1 MIIAFYCVKVKR
13 CTVSVAHL
21 LCHWRLGVKPE
32 EIVSE
37 PFIKLVMNN
46 TYLFVIIHFFY
57 IETNNSL

>member
-32 EIVSE
+32 EIGSE

-46 TYLFVIIHFFY
+46 TYLFVIIHLF
-57 IETNNSL
+57 T